1 MKSSTQTT
9 KTWSILNGLL
19 ALPRNKLPPNDK
31 SRKLEGQVARSSPV
45 QREVTVYFSRQ
56 RLIFF
61 QAKPPRNKFKW
72 TSTNYSLEEKVKYMG
87 RCFIARHVRIEDI
100 FGARRKI
107 TKIKYRLFSRAHFGR
122 GTRLKFP
129 PLFWREPRTFSNRPL
144 STLAKKK
151 KKGKIISTIVDNVYK
166 CHHRIIN
173 QSCIYKF
180 IIGLSL

>member
-19 ALPRNKLPPNDK
+19 ALPRNKLRPNDK

-45 QREVTVYFSRQ
+45 QREVTVYFSGQ

-107 TKIKYRLFSRAHFGR
+107 TKIKCRRAFFESAFRSKVARNAFKIPASFLARTENLFKLPTFG
-122 GTRLKFP
+122 
-129 PLFWREPRTFSNRPL
+129 
-144 STLAKKK
+144 KKK
-151 KKGKIISTIVDNVYK
+151 KLLI
-166 CHHRIIN
+166 
-173 QSCIYKF
+173 QS
-180 IIGLSL
+180 

>member
-72 TSTNYSLEEKVKYMG
+72 TSTNYSLKEKVKYMG

-107 TKIKYRLFSRAHFGR
+107 TKIKRRRAFFESAFRSRNAFKIPASFLARTENLFKPPTFDFG
-122 GTRLKFP
+122 
-129 PLFWREPRTFSNRPL
+129 
-144 STLAKKK
+144 KKK
-151 KKGKIISTIVDNVYK
+151 RKNYWYNRRLMYISVIIE
-166 CHHRIIN
+166 
-173 QSCIYKF
+173 
-180 IIGLSL
+180 L